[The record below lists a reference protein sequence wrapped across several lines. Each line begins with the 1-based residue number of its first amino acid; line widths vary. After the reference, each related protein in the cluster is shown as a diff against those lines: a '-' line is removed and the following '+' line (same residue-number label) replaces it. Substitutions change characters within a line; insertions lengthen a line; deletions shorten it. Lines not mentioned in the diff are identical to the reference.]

1 MQVGIIATFNAQTM
15 KSWIITLILFL
26 FGVRAAHA
34 GDKRALLIGIS
45 QYPSQRSPELT
56 WSPIHGANDV
66 ALIKKTLQKQGYA
79 VTTLTNA
86 NATAS
91 NIRSAFVKLEKQ
103 VKPDD
108 IVYIHFSGHGQAYED
123 ASGDEADGWDEAIVP
138 YDAMLQFKQGVYDGS
153 RHILDDELEQYLTVI
168 RKKAGK
174 NGHVY
179 VVLDACHM
187 GGASRGDEMEED
199 ELFIRGTDK
208 GFSPTGKKYI
218 PKIDRRGNMR
228 IQSHPAMASICII
241 EACRAYQT
249 NAEIK
254 QGGQYFGPLTYYINQ
269 TLQNVRLSSD
279 TGWVETVRS
288 FMGKDRRLIKQNMVT
303 EKSN

>member
-1 MQVGIIATFNAQTM
+1 MKKWIAII
-15 KSWIITLILFL
+15 IIIIL
-26 FGVRAAHA
+26 GTSAAHA
-34 GDKRALLIGIS
+34 GAKRALLIGIS
-45 QYPSQRSPELT
+45 EYPTHRMPELT
-56 WSPIHGANDV
+56 WNPIHGANDV
-66 ALIKKTLQKQGYA
+66 ALIKKTLQKQSYS
-79 VTTLTNA
+79 VTLLTNA

-91 NIRSAFVKLEKQ
+91 KIRSAFMKMTKD

-108 IVYIHFSGHGQAYED
+108 NVYIHFSGHGQAYED
-123 ASGDEADGWDEAIVP
+123 VSGDEADGWDEALVP

-153 RHILDDELEQYLTVI
+153 RHILDDELEQYLTAI
-168 RKKAGK
+168 RQKAGK
-174 NGHVY
+174 KGHVY

-199 ELFIRGTDK
+199 ELYIRGTDK
-208 GFSPTGKKYI
+208 GFTPSGKKYI

-228 IQSHPAMASICII
+228 VQSHPAMAHICII

-254 QGGQYFGPLTYYINQ
+254 QDGNYYGPLTYYINQ
-269 TLQNVRLSSD
+269 TLQKVRLSSD
-279 TGWVETVRS
+279 TGWVETVRNL
-288 FMGKDRRLIKQNMVT
+288 MCKDRRLIKQNMVT

>member
-1 MQVGIIATFNAQTM
+1 MKKWIAII
-15 KSWIITLILFL
+15 IIIIL
-26 FGVRAAHA
+26 GTSAAHA
-34 GDKRALLIGIS
+34 GAKRALLIGIS
-45 QYPSQRSPELT
+45 EYPTHRMPELT
-56 WSPIHGANDV
+56 WNPIHGANDV
-66 ALIKKTLQKQGYA
+66 ALIKKTLQKQGYS
-79 VTTLTNA
+79 VTLLTNA

-91 NIRSAFVKLEKQ
+91 KIRSAFMKLTKD

-108 IVYIHFSGHGQAYED
+108 NVYIHFSGHGQAYED
-123 ASGDEADGWDEAIVP
+123 VSGDEADGWDEALVP

-153 RHILDDELEQYLTVI
+153 RHILDDELEQYLTAI
-168 RKKAGK
+168 RQKAGK
-174 NGHVY
+174 KGHVY

-199 ELFIRGTDK
+199 ELYIRGTDK
-208 GFSPTGKKYI
+208 GFTPSGKKYI
-218 PKIDRRGNMR
+218 PRIDRRGNMKV
-228 IQSHPAMASICII
+228 QSHPAMAHICII

-254 QGGQYFGPLTYYINQ
+254 QDGNYYGPLTYYINQ
-269 TLQNVRLSSD
+269 TLQKVRLSSD

-288 FMGKDRRLIKQNMVT
+288 LMGKDRRLIKQNMVT

>member
-1 MQVGIIATFNAQTM
+1 MKKWIAII
-15 KSWIITLILFL
+15 IIIIL
-26 FGVRAAHA
+26 GTSAAHA
-34 GDKRALLIGIS
+34 GAKRALLIGIS
-45 QYPSQRSPELT
+45 EYPTHRMPELT
-56 WSPIHGANDV
+56 WNPIHGANDV
-66 ALIKKTLQKQGYA
+66 ALIKKTLQKQSYS
-79 VTTLTNA
+79 VTLLTNA

-91 NIRSAFVKLEKQ
+91 KIRSAFMKLTKD

-108 IVYIHFSGHGQAYED
+108 NVYIHFSGHGQAYED
-123 ASGDEADGWDEAIVP
+123 VSGDEADGWDEALVP

-153 RHILDDELEQYLTVI
+153 RHILDDELEQYLTAI
-168 RKKAGK
+168 RQKAGK
-174 NGHVY
+174 KGHVY

-199 ELFIRGTDK
+199 ELYIRGTDK
-208 GFSPTGKKYI
+208 GFTPSGKKYI

-228 IQSHPAMASICII
+228 VQSHPAMAHICII

-254 QGGQYFGPLTYYINQ
+254 QDGNYYGPLTYYINQ
-269 TLQNVRLSSD
+269 TLQKVRLSSD
-279 TGWVETVRS
+279 TGWVETVRNL
-288 FMGKDRRLIKQNMVT
+288 MCKDRCLIKQNMVT

>member
-1 MQVGIIATFNAQTM
+1 MKKWIAII
-15 KSWIITLILFL
+15 IIIIL
-26 FGVRAAHA
+26 GTSAAHA
-34 GDKRALLIGIS
+34 GAKRALLIGIS
-45 QYPSQRSPELT
+45 EYPTHRMPEQT
-56 WSPIHGANDV
+56 WNPIHGANDV
-66 ALIKKTLQKQGYA
+66 ALIKKTLQKQGYS
-79 VTTLTNA
+79 VTLLTNA

-91 NIRSAFVKLEKQ
+91 KIRSAFMKLTKD

-108 IVYIHFSGHGQAYED
+108 NVYIHFSGHGQAYED
-123 ASGDEADGWDEAIVP
+123 VSGDEADGWDEALVP

-153 RHILDDELEQYLTVI
+153 RHILDDELEQYLTAI
-168 RKKAGK
+168 RQKAGK
-174 NGHVY
+174 KGHVY

-199 ELFIRGTDK
+199 ELYIRGTDK
-208 GFSPTGKKYI
+208 GFTPSGKKYI

-228 IQSHPAMASICII
+228 VQSHPAMAHICII

-254 QGGQYFGPLTYYINQ
+254 QDGNYYGPLTYYINQ
-269 TLQNVRLSSD
+269 TLQKVRLSSD
-279 TGWVETVRS
+279 TGWVETVRNL
-288 FMGKDRRLIKQNMVT
+288 MCKDRRLIKQNMVT

>member
-1 MQVGIIATFNAQTM
+1 MKKWIAII
-15 KSWIITLILFL
+15 IIIIL
-26 FGVRAAHA
+26 GTSAAHA
-34 GDKRALLIGIS
+34 GAKRALLIGIS
-45 QYPSQRSPELT
+45 EYPTHRMPELT
-56 WSPIHGANDV
+56 WNPIHGANDV
-66 ALIKKTLQKQGYA
+66 ALIKKTLQKQSYS
-79 VTTLTNA
+79 VTLLTNA

-91 NIRSAFVKLEKQ
+91 KIRSAFMKLTKD

-108 IVYIHFSGHGQAYED
+108 NVYIHFSGHGQAYED
-123 ASGDEADGWDEAIVP
+123 VSGDEADGWDEALVP

-153 RHILDDELEQYLTVI
+153 RHILDDELEQYLTAI
-168 RKKAGK
+168 RQKAGK
-174 NGHVY
+174 KGHVY

-199 ELFIRGTDK
+199 ELYIRGTDK
-208 GFSPTGKKYI
+208 GFTPSGKKYI

-228 IQSHPAMASICII
+228 VQSHPAMAHICII

-254 QGGQYFGPLTYYINQ
+254 QDGNYYGPLTYYINQ
-269 TLQNVRLSSD
+269 TLQKVRLSSD
-279 TGWVETVRS
+279 TGWVVTVRNL
-288 FMGKDRRLIKQNMVT
+288 MCKDRRLIKQNMVT